1 MKKTTRS
8 FTVEYK
14 SGRRKSERK
23 PQSIWGDLD
32 LRSVVRQAHDEGFL
46 SPGDQTDVFR
56 ANSVLGQDG
65 LPKPVLT
72 PTLSQRNNASMIQE
86 SPMPDEIETVTDTDA
101 DTKAD
106 TDVQTD
112 ADAPDAVERAV
123 PPVKQRKPRA
133 KKAVSALTDS
143 SDVTAGK
150 PRRGR
155 KAKTAPVPAQ
165 APAKAPA
172 RPGSATVGDVA
183 PPLDAIDD
191 MAELLR
197 LEDENRNLRK
207 QLSEKLRTE
216 NADLRKRLN
225 LA

>member
-14 SGRRKSERK
+14 TGRRKSERK

-32 LRSVVRQAHDEGFL
+32 LKSVVRQAHDEGFL

-72 PTLSQRNNASMIQE
+72 PTLSQRNNASMLQE
-86 SPMPDEIETVTDTDA
+86 SPMPDEIETV
-101 DTKAD
+101 
-106 TDVQTD
+106 TD

-133 KKAVSALTDS
+133 KKAVSAQTDS

-155 KAKTAPVPAQ
+155 KAKTAPVSAH

-172 RPGSATVGDVA
+172 RPGSATVGNVA
-183 PPLDAIDD
+183 PPVDAIDD